1 MKKKLLRGFLAL
13 TLLLTTLTTS
23 GCSLPGLSSA
33 QGSGNTVRIASLN
46 TTESQIIA
54 NIISEL
60 IDHETNYQTSIV
72 NNLGSAPLMHQALI
86 RGDADIQAVSYSGT
100 ELTTTLNL
108 PPTKNADKATKT
120 VAKTVKKRYNQTL
133 FPTYGFEN
141 KFAFMVTQQTAQK
154 DHLQKVSDLNKIADS
169 STIGVDANWLNRK
182 GDGYK
187 DFTKY
192 YGFEFVK
199 AYPMQIGL
207 VYSAL
212 ASKKMDVVLGY
223 STDGRVDSYHLKQLQ
238 DDKKFFP
245 PYKCS
250 MLVNNSLLKKDPQLK
265 PILHRLDN
273 KIDVHTMR
281 KLNYQVDDQLLE
293 PQVVAQKFLQE
304 NHYFRGDK

>member
-1 MKKKLLRGFLAL
+1 MKKKLRRCLLAL
-13 TLLLTTLTTS
+13 ALLFTAVTAS

-33 QGSGNTVRIASLN
+33 QGSSDTVRIASLN
-46 TTESQIIA
+46 TTESQVIA

-60 IDHETNYQTSIV
+60 VAHETNYHTEIV

-86 RGDADIQAVSYSGT
+86 RKDADIQAVSYSGT

-108 PPTKNADKATKT
+108 PPTKSATKATRI
-120 VAKTVKKRYNQTL
+120 VSQTVKRRYNQTL

-141 KFAFMVTQQTAQK
+141 KFAFMVTQKTAQK
-154 DHLQKVSDLNKIADS
+154 YGLNKVSDLSKVANS

-187 DFTKY
+187 DFTRY
-192 YGFEFVK
+192 YGFEFAK

-212 ASKKMDVVLGY
+212 ASNKMDVVLGY

-250 MLVNNSLLKKDPQLK
+250 MLVNNSLLKEHPDLK
-265 PILHRLDN
+265 PILHRLDG
-273 KIDVHTMR
+273 KINVHTMR

-293 PQVVAQKFLQE
+293 PQVVAHKFLQE